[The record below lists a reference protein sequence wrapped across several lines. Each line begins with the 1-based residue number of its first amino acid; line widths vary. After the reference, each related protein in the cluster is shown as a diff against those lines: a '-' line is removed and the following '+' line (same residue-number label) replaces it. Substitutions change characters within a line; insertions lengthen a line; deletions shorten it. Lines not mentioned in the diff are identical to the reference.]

1 MTFIA
6 AEAAAKSIGY
16 LIGFGSL
23 ILYTPI
29 AIRIFRQKHANG
41 LVIST
46 WWLKLCSYILSDIYY
61 TRYVCIMFFKFFFS
75 FLLFIYAIPMSGE
88 QQTLCSYRNILLQ
101 FNATDSLVSTF
112 LPFFA
117 LTLTPLHSLLF
128 FSNSKKNQN
137 K

>member
-61 TRYVCIMFFKFFFS
+61 TRYVCIYVLSFFF
-75 FLLFIYAIPMSGE
+75 FYYLFVR
-88 QQTLCSYRNILLQ
+88 YR
-101 FNATDSLVSTF
+101 
-112 LPFFA
+112 
-117 LTLTPLHSLLF
+117 
-128 FSNSKKNQN
+128 
-137 K
+137 